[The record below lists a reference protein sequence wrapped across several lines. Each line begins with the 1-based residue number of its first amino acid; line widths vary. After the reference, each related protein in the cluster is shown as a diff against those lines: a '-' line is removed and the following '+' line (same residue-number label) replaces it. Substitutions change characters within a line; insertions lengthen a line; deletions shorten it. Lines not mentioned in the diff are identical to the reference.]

1 MFCEKFLC
9 GLKMDKNE
17 TSLIMYVAED
27 GITRIQATFDQNTVW
42 LSIDQMA
49 ELFQRDKSVIGKH
62 VRSIFSE
69 GELNKNSVWAKFA
82 YTAADG
88 KTYQV
93 DYYNLDVIISV
104 GYRVK
109 SIRGTQF
116 RIWALQV
123 LREYL
128 LKGGSV
134 NQRIDSL
141 ERRVSRTEEKIDF
154 FVRTSLP
161 PVEGIF
167 FQGQIF
173 DAYAKF
179 ESFIQSAVREIILID
194 NYVDLSV
201 LERLAKKRENV
212 KVVIYT
218 DPKTKLSEQD
228 IQKFNEQYPQLILKC
243 STKVHDRFLII
254 DNATLYHIGASLKDL
269 GKKCFAFEVL
279 NQSWIKEILKN
290 L

>member
-1 MFCEKFLC
+1 MFCEKFLY

-228 IQKFNEQYPQLILKC
+228 IQKFNEQYPQLTLKC

>member
-1 MFCEKFLC
+1 
-9 GLKMDKNE
+9 MDQND
-17 TSLIMYVAED
+17 TSLIMYIAED
-27 GITRIQATFDQNTVW
+27 GVTRIQATFDHDTVW

-49 ELFQRDKSVIGKH
+49 ELFQRDKSTISRH
-62 VRSIFSE
+62 VKNVFDER
-69 GELNKNSVWAKFA
+69 ELDKNRVVANFA
-82 YTAADG
+82 TTAADG

-116 RIWALQV
+116 RIWANNV
-123 LREYL
+123 LKEYL
-128 LKGGSV
+128 LKGCAI
-134 NQRIDSL
+134 NQRFERL
-141 ERRVSRTEEKIDF
+141 EQRVTKTEEKIDF
-154 FVRTSLP
+154 FVRTSMP
-161 PVEGIF
+161 PVEGVF

-179 ESFIQSAVREIILID
+179 ESFIQSAEHEIILID

-201 LERLAKKRENV
+201 LERLSKKQKEV
-212 KVVIYT
+212 KVTIYT
-218 DPKTKLSEQD
+218 DPKAKLSED
-228 IQKFNEQYPQLILKC
+228 DVRKFNEQYPLLTIKLT
-243 STKVHDRFLII
+243 SKVHDRFLII
-254 DNATLYHIGASLKDL
+254 DDKTLYHIGASLKDL

-279 NQSWIKEILKN
+279 DSAWIKEILKN

>member
-1 MFCEKFLC
+1 
-9 GLKMDKNE
+9 MDKNE

-228 IQKFNEQYPQLILKC
+228 IQKFNEQYPRLILKH

-254 DNATLYHIGASLKDL
+254 DNKILYHIGASLKDL

-279 NQSWIKEILKN
+279 DQSWIKEILKN

>member
-1 MFCEKFLC
+1 MSA
-9 GLKMDKNE
+9 NN
-17 TSLIMYVAED
+17 TSLIMYVTED
-27 GITRIQATFDQNTVW
+27 GVTRIQATFDQETVW
-42 LSIDQMA
+42 LLIDQMA

-69 GELNKNSVWAKFA
+69 GELDKKSVWAKFA
-82 YTAADG
+82 YTASDG

-109 SIRGTQF
+109 SLRGTQF
-116 RIWALQV
+116 RIWANGV
-123 LREYL
+123 LKDYL
-128 LKGGSV
+128 LKGYAV
-134 NQRIDSL
+134 NQRIERL
-141 ERRVSRTEEKIDF
+141 ENRVSKTEEKIDF

-161 PVEGIF
+161 PVEGVF

-179 ESFIQSAVREIILID
+179 ESFIQSAEKEILLID
-194 NYVDLSV
+194 NYIDISV
-201 LERLAKKRENV
+201 LERFSKKQKDV
-212 KVVIYT
+212 KVTIYT

-228 IQKFNEQYPQLILKC
+228 IQKFNEQYPQLIIEHTSKA
-243 STKVHDRFLII
+243 HDRFLII
-254 DNATLYHIGASLKDL
+254 DNKILYHIGASLKDL
-269 GKKCFAFEVL
+269 GKKCFAFEIMD
-279 NQSWIKEILKN
+279 SAWIKEILKN

>member
-1 MFCEKFLC
+1 
-9 GLKMDKNE
+9 
-17 TSLIMYVAED
+17 MYVTED
-27 GITRIQATFDQNTVW
+27 GVTRIQATFDQETVW

-69 GELNKNSVWAKFA
+69 GELDKKSVWAKFA
-82 YTAADG
+82 YTASDG

-109 SIRGTQF
+109 SLRGTQF
-116 RIWALQV
+116 RIWANGV
-123 LREYL
+123 LKDYL
-128 LKGGSV
+128 LKGYAV
-134 NQRIDSL
+134 NQRIERL
-141 ERRVSRTEEKIDF
+141 ENRVSKTEEKIDF

-161 PVEGIF
+161 PVEGVF

-179 ESFIQSAVREIILID
+179 ESFIQSAEKEILLID
-194 NYVDLSV
+194 NYIDISV
-201 LERLAKKRENV
+201 LERFSKKRKDV
-212 KVVIYT
+212 KVTIFT

-228 IQKFNEQYPQLILKC
+228 IQKFNEQYPTLTLKHT
-243 STKVHDRFLII
+243 SKAHDRFLII
-254 DNATLYHIGASLKDL
+254 DNKILYHIGASLKDL

-279 NQSWIKEILKN
+279 NSAWIKEILKN

>member
-1 MFCEKFLC
+1 MK
-9 GLKMDKNE
+9 KSD
-17 TSLIMYVAED
+17 TSLIMYIAED
-27 GITRIQATFDQNTVW
+27 GVTQIQTTFNRDTVW

-49 ELFQRDKSVIGKH
+49 ELFQRDKSTISRHIKNVFDE
-62 VRSIFSE
+62 R
-69 GELNKNSVWAKFA
+69 ELDKNRVVANFA
-82 YTAADG
+82 TTAADG

-116 RIWALQV
+116 RIWANSILK
-123 LREYL
+123 EYL
-128 LKGGSV
+128 LKGSAI
-134 NQRIDSL
+134 NQRFERL
-141 ERRVSRTEEKIDF
+141 EERVSQTEKKIDF

-161 PVEGIF
+161 PLEGVF

-179 ESFIQSAVREIILID
+179 ESFIQSAKKEIVLID

-201 LERLAKKRENV
+201 LERLSKKQKNV
-212 KVVIYT
+212 KITVYT

-228 IQKFNEQYPQLILKC
+228 IQKFNEQYTKLTLKHT
-243 STKVHDRFLII
+243 SKAHDRFLII
-254 DNATLYHIGASLKDL
+254 DDKTLYHIGASLKDL

-279 NQSWIKEILKN
+279 DSAWIKKILKN

>member
-1 MFCEKFLC
+1 MKRILAERINA
-9 GLKMDKNE
+9 MTENN
-17 TSLIMYVAED
+17 TSLIMYVTED
-27 GITRIQATFDQNTVW
+27 GVTRIQATFDQETVW

-69 GELNKNSVWAKFA
+69 GELDKKSVWAKFA
-82 YTAADG
+82 YTASDG

-109 SIRGTQF
+109 SLRGTQF
-116 RIWALQV
+116 RIWANGV
-123 LREYL
+123 LKDYL
-128 LKGGSV
+128 LKGYAV
-134 NQRIDSL
+134 NQRIERL
-141 ERRVSRTEEKIDF
+141 ENRVSKTEEKIDF

-161 PVEGIF
+161 PVEGVF

-179 ESFIQSAVREIILID
+179 ESFIQSAEKEILLID
-194 NYVDLSV
+194 NYIDISV
-201 LERLAKKRENV
+201 LERFSKKRKDV
-212 KVVIYT
+212 KVTIFT

-228 IQKFNEQYPQLILKC
+228 IQKFNEQYPTLTLKHT
-243 STKVHDRFLII
+243 SKAHDRFLII
-254 DNATLYHIGASLKDL
+254 DNKILYHIGASLKDL

-279 NQSWIKEILKN
+279 NSAWIKEILKN